1 MMLSHI
7 KILFLI
13 FLFFNG
19 CGTNKPGSPPEN
31 GEETTI
37 IATTTEQAKDLQTGA
52 SLTAQYLDL
61 IRGKKVA
68 LLVNQT
74 SMIGDT
80 HLADSLISLGIAVQK
95 IFAPEH
101 GFRGEADAGEQVK
114 DGKDAKTGI
123 PLISLYG
130 DKKKPGK
137 AELAGIDIVVFDIQ
151 DVGVRFYTYISTMS
165 YVMEACAE
173 NGVEFMVLDRP
184 NPNGHYVDGPVLKKG
199 FESFIGLHPIPVV
212 HGMTVGEYA
221 QMVNGEGWLKEG
233 IQCNLKVIQCANYDH
248 DTAYELPVKP
258 SPNLPNNRAI
268 YLYPS
273 LCFFEGTLVNVGRG
287 TDKQF
292 QVYGHPTYLGGDYK
306 YTPKSMPGAKHP
318 KFEDKECHGYDL
330 TTLSPEDIRKEAR
343 LNLNYLINYYK
354 TFPKG
359 EEFFLKNN
367 FFDKLA
373 GSNEL
378 RFQIISGL
386 DAETIRRGWRKDL
399 AAFKILRKKYLLY

>member
-1 MMLSHI
+1 
-7 KILFLI
+7 
-13 FLFFNG
+13 
-19 CGTNKPGSPPEN
+19 
-31 GEETTI
+31 
-37 IATTTEQAKDLQTGA
+37 
-52 SLTAQYLDL
+52 
-61 IRGKKVA
+61 
-68 LLVNQT
+68 
-74 SMIGDT
+74 
-80 HLADSLISLGIAVQK
+80 
-95 IFAPEH
+95 
-101 GFRGEADAGEQVK
+101 
-114 DGKDAKTGI
+114 
-123 PLISLYG
+123 
-130 DKKKPGK
+130 
-137 AELAGIDIVVFDIQ
+137 
-151 DVGVRFYTYISTMS
+151 
-165 YVMEACAE
+165 
-173 NGVEFMVLDRP
+173 
-184 NPNGHYVDGPVLKKG
+184 
-199 FESFIGLHPIPVV
+199 
-212 HGMTVGEYA
+212 
-221 QMVNGEGWLKEG
+221 
-233 IQCNLKVIQCANYDH
+233 
-248 DTAYELPVKP
+248 
-258 SPNLPNNRAI
+258 PNLPNNRAI

-386 DAETIRRGWRKDL
+386 DAETIRKGWRKDI